1 MNSKKITK
9 DMFVVLTY
17 EIYDEHSKVIEKVDS
32 PITCIH
38 GQGKK
43 LLPKIEKYLEGKIIG
58 DHVEIK
64 IGPEDGFG
72 EYDESLIIK
81 DKISNVPKQFRK
93 VDEIIAFVNESGN
106 KKDFRVIEINDQ
118 EITLDGNH
126 YLSGKTLL
134 YKIKI
139 LDVRESTS
147 YDREQDKLNL
157 INS

>member
-1 MNSKKITK
+1 MNSKKIAK

-17 EIYDEHSKVIEKVDS
+17 EIYDEHSKVIEKIDNPVS
-32 PITCIH
+32 CIH

-43 LLPKIEKYLEGKIIG
+43 LLPKIEKSLEGKIIG

-93 VDEIIAFVNESGN
+93 VDETIAFVNKSGN
-106 KKDFRVIEINDQ
+106 KKDFRVIKIDDDK
-118 EITLDGNH
+118 IVLDGNH

-139 LDVRESTS
+139 LDVRESTP
-147 YDREQDKLNL
+147 YDREQDKLNR